1 MTIEKVRSVADLARI
16 ELTAE
21 EEQRI
26 TEALQAVLKQ
36 TEALKQVNTEQV
48 EPTIYVRPLQNVFR
62 EDEVQEGL
70 VMEEVL
76 ANAPERKTVVS
87 KCHGS
92 CS

>member
-76 ANAPERKTVVS
+76 ANAPETENGCFKVPRIL
-87 KCHGS
+87 
-92 CS
+92 